1 MLDKNK
7 EKERAKKFRGDWGDI
22 KPITRI
28 IPNKKKKTKDK
39 HNKRPY
45 QDAYYII
52 FI

>member
-39 HNKRPY
+39 HSKRPY
-45 QDAYYII
+45 QDAYCII